1 MARIIDAHAHIF
13 PDKLARKA
21 ADSIGHFYD
30 IPMYT
35 DAAVST
41 LLTHESEAGVAL
53 TLVCSSAVTPN
64 QTESI
69 NNFIAAECASHPEL
83 FGLAALHPDF
93 AGFEEEI
100 ARAISL
106 GLHGFKFHSDFQKFY
121 LDDDS
126 AIPMFRAIAKTGLP
140 VLLHAGDPRYD
151 YSSPKAIA
159 NLMRKVPDLRV
170 IAAHFGGY
178 SRWDEVPCLPVCEN
192 LRFDTSSSLF
202 KLSTDDALRLIDHF
216 GPEKFFFGTDFPM
229 WSPKEELVRFRS
241 LGLNAETEQM
251 MLSENFEKFFGL
263 NKQ

>member
-1 MARIIDAHAHIF
+1 MSRIIDAHGHIF
-13 PDKLARKA
+13 PEKIAHKA
-21 ADSIGHFYD
+21 ADSIGKFYD

-35 DAAVST
+35 DAAPST
-41 LLTHESEAGVAL
+41 LLRNASEAGIAM
-53 TLVCSSAVTPN
+53 TLVCSSAVTPG

-69 NNFIAAECASHPEL
+69 NSFIASECASHPEF

-93 AGFEEEI
+93 KGYEEEI

-140 VLLHAGDPRYD
+140 VLLHAGDERYE
-151 YSSPKAIA
+151 YSSPKTIA

-178 SRWDEVPCLPVCEN
+178 SRWDEVGELPVCDR
-192 LRFDTSSSLF
+192 LCFDTSSSLF
-202 KLSTDDALRLIDHF
+202 KLSRNDALRLIDHF
-216 GPEKFFFGTDFPM
+216 GTDKFFFGTDFPM
-229 WSPKEELVRFRS
+229 WSPIEELGRFRA
-241 LGLNAETEQM
+241 LGLDEETERM
-251 MLSENFEKFFGL
+251 ILSENFERFFGI
-263 NKQ
+263 K

>member
-13 PDKLARKA
+13 PDKLAHKA
-21 ADSIGHFYD
+21 AESIGNFYD

-41 LLTHESEAGVAL
+41 LLACEAEAGISL
-53 TLVCSSAVTPN
+53 SLVCSSAVTPG

-140 VLLHAGDPRYD
+140 ILVHAGDPRYE
-151 YSSPKAIA
+151 YSSPKTIA

-178 SRWDEVPCLPVCEN
+178 GCWGEVGELPICDN

-202 KLSTDDALRLIDHF
+202 KLSRDDALRLIDYF
-216 GPEKFFFGTDFPM
+216 GPEKFFFGSDFPM
-229 WSPKEELVRFRS
+229 WSPKEELGRFRS
-241 LGLNAETEQM
+241 LGLDEETEQM
-251 MLSENFEKFFGL
+251 MLSENFEKFFGI
-263 NKQ
+263 